1 MASTKQDLKNRDWGG
16 ARIRFVLGLAILLGI
31 NVLATRFHWGIDLTR
46 EKRFTITGPTRNLL
60 SNLEDAVVVEVY
72 LKGSFPA
79 GFQRLSEATRETLET
94 FRSYAGAQLSYRFI
108 DPFQEKGEEDRQRM
122 VEYLSEKGIHPVNL
136 QVQGDEEGYSE
147 KLIFPYALVRYQG
160 KEIAVRLLE
169 RKPGLTALQQLH
181 YAESLLEYK
190 LARAVRHLQFP
201 AKPEIAYIVG
211 HGEALGVHTHDLL
224 STLETQYKVD
234 TFDLPGS
241 LYIPSYYKAIIINGP
256 SQPFDEKDKF
266 KIDQYIMRGGKV
278 LWALEAL
285 EASMDSLVNSPQFIA
300 MPRELNLDDQ
310 LFRYGIRINAS
321 LVEDM
326 QCLPI
331 PVTVGMIGNRPDIQ
345 LRNWL
350 YFPVITPRGDHPI
363 VKNMGAVTG
372 MFMSPM
378 DTVKAPG
385 IEKTILLQSSK
396 YSRLAPA
403 PARVSLSM
411 LKYPVR
417 EDLFR
422 QPDNPV
428 AVLLEGRFSSIF
440 LNRLSGDFLRTLKD
454 SLNMP
459 FKHMA
464 DSATSMIVISDA
476 DMLLN
481 DFSQSKGIMEMGYWD
496 YTREWFSNKA
506 FVLNCLEYLTDD
518 SGLLIA
524 RSKENRLRLLDGAR
538 VKAEK
543 NRWQWINLGVPVAI
557 VLVFAS
563 VYLFFRQRK
572 YGHNSRNRSSQRNK
586 DDE

>member
-1 MASTKQDLKNRDWGG
+1 MASTNRKSKFGEGGG
-16 ARIRFVLGLAILLGI
+16 ARVRLILIGAILLGI
-31 NVLATRFHWGIDLTR
+31 NVLATRFHWGLDLTR
-46 EKRFTITGPTRNLL
+46 EKRFTITEPTRDLL
-60 SNLEDAVVVEVY
+60 RELEDVVVVEVY

-79 GFQRLSEATRETLET
+79 GFQRLAEATRERLET
-94 FRSYAGAQLSYRFI
+94 FRSFAGAQLSYRFI
-108 DPFQEKGEEDRQRM
+108 DPFEGKDEEEKQRM
-122 VEYLSEKGIHPVNL
+122 IEYFDEKGIHPVNL

-147 KLIFPYALVRYQG
+147 RWIYPYALVRYQG
-160 KEIAVRLLE
+160 KETAVRLLE
-169 RKPGLTALQQLH
+169 RKPGLSPLGELH

-190 LARAVRHLQFP
+190 FARAIRNMQFP
-201 AKPEIAYIVG
+201 ARTEIAYIVG
-211 HGEALGVHTHDLL
+211 QGQPLGVYTHDLL
-224 STLETQYKVD
+224 TSLEAQYKVD

-241 LYIPSYYKAIIINGP
+241 LYIPSFYKAIIINGP
-256 SQPFDEKDKF
+256 TQPFDEKDKF
-266 KIDQYIMRGGKV
+266 KIDQYIMGGGKV
-278 LWALEAL
+278 LWALDAL
-285 EASMDSLVNSPQFIA
+285 DASMDSLVHSPTFMA

-310 LFRYGIRINAS
+310 LFGYGVRINGA

-350 YFPVITPRGDHPI
+350 YFPVITPRSDHPI

-372 MFMSPM
+372 MFMSPI

-403 PARVSLSM
+403 PVRVSLSM

-428 AVLLEGRFSSIF
+428 AVLLEGRFSSTF
-440 LNRLSGDFLRTLKD
+440 MNRLSGDFLRVLRD
-454 SLNMP
+454 SLNRP
-459 FKHMA
+459 FKRVA
-464 DSATSMIVISDA
+464 DTSTSMIVLSDA

-481 DFSQSKGIMEMGYWD
+481 DFSQTKGIMEMGYWD
-496 YTREWFSNKA
+496 YTREWFANKA

-538 VKAEK
+538 VKEEK
-543 NRWQWINLGVPVAI
+543 VRWQWINLGIPVAM

-563 VYLFFRQRK
+563 VYQFFRQRR
-572 YGHNSRNRSSQRNK
+572 YGYVGPDPRPQRDK
-586 DDE
+586 DNE